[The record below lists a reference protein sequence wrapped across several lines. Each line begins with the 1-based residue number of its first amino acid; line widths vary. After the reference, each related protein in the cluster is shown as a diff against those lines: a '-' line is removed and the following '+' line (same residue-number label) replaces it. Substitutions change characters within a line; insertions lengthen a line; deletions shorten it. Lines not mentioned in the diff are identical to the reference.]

1 MNSGDIASAP
11 ILTYHSIS
19 DEPGPT
25 SIPPAVFAAQMEA
38 VAASG
43 VVVVGLDA
51 IERWLG
57 GNERF
62 PRRTI
67 AITFDDAFEDFARA
81 AFPILKKHELRA
93 TVFAPTARLGGVE
106 DWSGANAS
114 PRRLMDWTTV
124 RALAADG
131 IEFGSHARTH
141 PDLTT
146 LDAAALEDEL
156 SGSRRDL
163 EDRIGMAVRHF
174 APPYGRSNAA
184 VREAIGRHY
193 LLSAGVRLAEAR
205 KSSPSFDLPRIEMH
219 YYRNIGLWR
228 DFLEGRGGVYLQARR
243 AARNFR
249 ATASRALGQRA

>member
-1 MNSGDIASAP
+1 MMSGDVASAP

-25 SIPPAVFAAQMEA
+25 SIPPAVFAAHMSA
-38 VAASG
+38 VAESG
-43 VVVVGLDA
+43 VIVVGLDA
-51 IERWLG
+51 IERWLAG
-57 GNERF
+57 KERF
-62 PRRTI
+62 ARRTI
-67 AITFDDAFEDFARA
+67 AITFDDAFEDFAEA
-81 AFPILKKHELRA
+81 AFPILKKHGFRA

-131 IEFGSHARTH
+131 VDFGSHARTH
-141 PDLTT
+141 PDLTM
-146 LDAAALEDEL
+146 LDAAALENEL
-156 SGSRRDL
+156 SGSRREL
-163 EDRIGMAVRHF
+163 EDRIGRAAPHF

-193 LLSAGVRLAEAR
+193 LLSAGVRLGEAR

-219 YYRNIGLWR
+219 DYRNSGLWR
-228 DFLEGRGGVYLQARR
+228 GFLEGRGGVYLQARR

-249 ATASRALGQRA
+249 TAASRALGQRA